1 MPEPKKQNT
10 KRGTGLRR
18 SHIRLNLAKKVNGK
32 SPVKVF
38 TTSKQSGKA
47 LSAKVAGK
55 KPRVSK
61 KAKAPVKKAKNPA
74 SKAKK

>member
-18 SHIRLNLAKKVNGK
+18 SHLRLNLAKRVNRT

-38 TTSKQSGKA
+38 TTTKQSSK
-47 LSAKVAGK
+47 KVAK
-55 KPRVSK
+55 KSK
-61 KAKAPVKKAKNPA
+61 
-74 SKAKK
+74 STAKKSKISSKNKK